1 MGLMKEYLMIIEDLV
16 YDAIEAGAKTNEDVL
31 AWVNQYYIVDL
42 DLIKDITDRYAEE
55 WM

>member
-1 MGLMKEYLMIIEDLV
+1 MSRMKDLIMVVEDLV

-31 AWVNQYYIVDL
+31 AYVNQYVPADL
-42 DLIKDITDRYAEE
+42 ELVKEITDRYIEE